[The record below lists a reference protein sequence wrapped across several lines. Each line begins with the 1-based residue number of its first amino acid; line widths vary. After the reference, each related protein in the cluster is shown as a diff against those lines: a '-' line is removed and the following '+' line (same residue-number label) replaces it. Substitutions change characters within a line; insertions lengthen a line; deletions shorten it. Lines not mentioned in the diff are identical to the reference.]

1 MENQELALAGG
12 RANHLTVCK
21 HFTRRAWIALTKDAG
36 GMAEAVKAITNDPVA
51 LEEIKSLLPQL
62 EAANAPAGDDF
73 VAGLLTEVGVI
84 CGIPWDDPKVMAI
97 AKRAYFDVLSDLPRE
112 ALRKGVDTFKANDL
126 SNYGFPKPARL
137 LTFAQPFATELKIAL
152 GRARAAAK
160 KQATAAA
167 PITAEQ
173 RRAEIERLKAEGV
186 LDENGK
192 VILNFKKPPA
202 PEPDKEAISDRARER
217 MKAIAKGED
226 PHLQRMKDAPI
237 PRSSGE
243 FP

>member
-1 MENQELALAGG
+1 ME
-12 RANHLTVCK
+12 
-21 HFTRRAWIALTKDAG
+21 
-36 GMAEAVKAITNDPVA
+36 EAVKAITNDPAA
-51 LEEIKSLLPQL
+51 LEEIKALLPQL

-73 VAGLLTEVGVI
+73 VAGLLTKVGLI
-84 CGIPWDDPKVMAI
+84 CGIPWDDPDVMAM
-97 AKRAYFDVLSDLPRE
+97 AKREYFDVLSGLPRE
-112 ALRKGVDTFKANDL
+112 ALSKGVDAFKANDL

-152 GRARAAAK
+152 GRARKAATR
-160 KQATAAA
+160 QATAARQ
-167 PITAEQ
+167 ITPEE
-173 RRAEIERLKAEGV
+173 RRAEIERLKAEGI
-186 LDENGK
+186 LDANGK

-202 PEPDKEAISDRARER
+202 PEPDKEAISAKARER

-237 PRSSGE
+237 PRTSTE